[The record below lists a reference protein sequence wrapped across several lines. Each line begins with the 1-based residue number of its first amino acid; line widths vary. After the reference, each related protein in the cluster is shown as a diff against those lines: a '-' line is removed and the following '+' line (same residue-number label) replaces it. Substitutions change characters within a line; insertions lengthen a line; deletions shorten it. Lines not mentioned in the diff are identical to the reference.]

1 MTERSE
7 RTTGP
12 GDLRPDDLGP
22 GETRSSDT
30 RFGETGVDEVR
41 SGDVPSSGRAAARGR
56 GGPGRRVSAVPY
68 VFLAPAMALF
78 VLFLALPI
86 GYTIY
91 LSLRRTKVSGLGL
104 GRGARK
110 EIFVGLR
117 NYGSAVGDG
126 ELWAGWLRV
135 LGYGALVLAVM
146 LGLALVFAL
155 MLDSAHV
162 RLARFSRISIFLP
175 YAVPGVAATLLWGFL
190 YLPSLSPVNALL
202 SATGGEVNLL
212 GAGTVVYSMANVAVW
227 GGVGFNM
234 LVLYT
239 TLRAVPR
246 DYYEAAR
253 IDGAGELQI
262 ALRVKIPI
270 LTPAIILTTVFSVI
284 ATIQVFTEPTTLRP
298 LTNTISSTWS
308 PLMKVY
314 RDAFVTGD
322 LYSAAATSI
331 VVAAIALVLSFG
343 FLRVVKSR
351 AFGEG

>member
-1 MTERSE
+1 MTGR
-7 RTTGP
+7 G
-12 GDLRPDDLGP
+12 
-22 GETRSSDT
+22 
-30 RFGETGVDEVR
+30 
-41 SGDVPSSGRAAARGR
+41 SGSRAA
-56 GGPGRRVSAVPY
+56 PY
-68 VFLAPAMALF
+68 LFLTPAIVLF
-78 VLFLALPI
+78 ALFLALPI
-86 GYTIY
+86 GYTAY
-91 LSLRRTKVSGLGL
+91 LSLRATKVSGLGL
-104 GRGARK
+104 GRGARR
-110 EIFVGLR
+110 EVYVGFA
-117 NYGSAVGDG
+117 NFADAIGDS

-135 LGYGALVLAVM
+135 LGYGAMVLVVM
-146 LGLALVFAL
+146 LGLALLFAL
-155 MLDSAHV
+155 LLDSAHV
-162 RLARFSRISIFLP
+162 RLARFSRIAIFLP

-190 YLPSLSPVNALL
+190 YLPSLSPAQGLL
-202 SATGGEVNLL
+202 SAIGGEADLL

-246 DYYEAAR
+246 TYYEAAR
-253 IDGAGELQI
+253 IDGAGELTI

-270 LTPAIILTTVFSVI
+270 LTPAIILTTVFSLI

-314 RDAFVTGD
+314 RDAFVTGN

-343 FLRVVKSR
+343 FLRVVRDR
-351 AFGEG
+351 AFEERR